1 MNEAAIAV
9 GASVAMHVAWN
20 LIARQQSRE
29 AFPLWWVLLA
39 HLLIFGPWGLY
50 VLIQEVEWTPGF
62 VALLITSA
70 TANAVYF
77 FGLHKAY
84 EHAPVA
90 LVYPLV
96 RSSPL
101 LIAIWGTLLTGESLR
116 HNVWIG
122 IGISVTG
129 LWILSYSALR
139 PGSDR
144 HAFAW
149 ALLAMFAT
157 SIYSLSDKA
166 ATASIPSFVGLL
178 GFVSVGYFAAWL
190 TLCGILKRS
199 TGRWIPRQR
208 INMSAL
214 LVGGICIGLA
224 YALVIHAMRYLPS
237 AEVVSY
243 TNAGIVIATFL
254 SIFYFDERTHW
265 QRRLLGAVIIVGGLG
280 VMSM

>member
-39 HLLIFGPWGLY
+39 HLLIFGPWGVY
-50 VLIQEVEWTPGF
+50 VLIQEAEWTPGF
-62 VALLITSA
+62 VALLIISA

-101 LIAIWGTLLTGESLR
+101 LIAIWGTLLTGEALR
-116 HNVWIG
+116 QNVWIG

-144 HAFAW
+144 YAFAW

-190 TLCGILKRS
+190 TMCGILKRR
-199 TGRWIPRQR
+199 TGRWVPRQR
-208 INMSAL
+208 INTSAL

-243 TNAGIVIATFL
+243 TNAGIVIATLL

-265 QRRLLGAVIIVGGLG
+265 QRRLLGAAIIVGGLG
-280 VMSM
+280 VMAI